1 MGMSAMTERIEFL
14 VPLPPVA
21 LRRNRLTR
29 NNAYARK
36 LRREYSE
43 AVWIAGQRLVETLVA
58 GGYVQSTMTCPPAV
72 PWERVRLVLT
82 WRHHRVGPDVPNVID
97 NCKALIDTLRCQQP
111 SDTSNP
117 KFDTQRYWLGLFR
130 DDSPDCLVAVEPR
143 VEKVR
148 SKAEEGVLVSIER
161 VDEHEFCHGDFHR
174 CDGGGPGLADRYG
187 DA

>member
-1 MGMSAMTERIEFL
+1 MTERIAFL
-14 VPLPPVA
+14 APLPPVA

-29 NNAYARK
+29 SNAYARK

-43 AVWIAGQRLVETLVA
+43 QVWWAAHMVGHSDGFTGPVVA
-58 GGYVQSTMTCPPAV
+58 PPTYWFDDL

-82 WRHHRVGPDVPNVID
+82 WRHHRVGPDIPNVID
-97 NCKALIDTLRCQQP
+97 NCKALIDTLRCQQA
-111 SDTSNP
+111 SDMSNP